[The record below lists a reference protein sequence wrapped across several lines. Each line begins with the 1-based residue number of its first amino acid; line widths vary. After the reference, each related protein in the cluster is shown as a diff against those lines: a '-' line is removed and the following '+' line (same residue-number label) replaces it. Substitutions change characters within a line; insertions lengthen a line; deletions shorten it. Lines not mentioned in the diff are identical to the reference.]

1 MRPTPRAVLLLAL
14 GLPLALLPAQL
25 HPRLW
30 PLWIA
35 FLAVAALALGLDA
48 VLLPRARAL
57 RVEAELPG
65 QLMVGQE
72 GEARLRIELA
82 EVGSRRA
89 AQLLADLSD
98 TLAPQ
103 PPARFRLGRGAVTLP
118 LRLLPVRRGRAVV
131 ERLWVRLSGPLGL
144 MSRVVRIEPRKAC
157 PIVPDV
163 SLVRSLALRLDRDS
177 SLSSGLK
184 IERYLGDGS
193 EFESLRE
200 FAKGDD
206 PRSIDWKVTARHRK
220 LLVRQHRAERN
231 HQVVLAV
238 DSGHLMAETLAGIPK
253 LDHALKAALYLAYIS
268 LHAGDRVG
276 LAAFDARL
284 GLYVEPVSGIR
295 SFAVLNRMASR
306 IDLSDRESNYTLALT
321 SIGQRLHRRSLL
333 VLLTDFV
340 DSTAAE
346 LMVENVGRLARR
358 HVVVLVALRDPL
370 LPAVAGARPDS
381 LLDLNRAVVAGGFVR
396 EREIVL
402 RKLRRFGVLSIDAPP
417 GEVSPRLVNTY
428 LEIKRRERV

>member
-1 MRPTPRAVLLLAL
+1 MRPTTRSVLLLAS
-14 GLPLALLPAQL
+14 GFPLALLPAL
-25 HPRLW
+25 VLPRLW

-35 FLAVAALALGLDA
+35 FLAVAGLAIGLDA
-48 VLLPRARAL
+48 VLLPGAKAL
-57 RVEAELPG
+57 RAEAELPS
-65 QLMVGQE
+65 LLLVGQE
-72 GEARLRIELA
+72 GEAVVRLGLEGGAGTRG
-82 EVGSRRA
+82 VRV
-89 AQLLADLSD
+89 LADLSD
-98 TLAPQ
+98 NLAPQ
-103 PPARFRLGRGAVTLP
+103 PPQVSRLERGEATLA
-118 LRLLPVRRGRAVV
+118 LRLVPVRRGRAVL

-144 MSRVVRIEPRKAC
+144 MSRVVRIDPRKSC

-163 SLVRSLALRLDRDS
+163 SLVRTLALRLDRDS
-177 SLSSGLK
+177 SLHPGLK

-200 FAKGDD
+200 LVKGDD

-231 HQVVLAV
+231 HQVILAI

-276 LAAFDARL
+276 LAGFDARL
-284 GLYVEPVSGIR
+284 GVFVEPLSGVRAFSI
-295 SFAVLNRMASR
+295 LNRMASR
-306 IDLSDRESNYTLALT
+306 IDVSDRESNYTLALT
-321 SIGQRLHRRSLL
+321 SIGQRLHRRSLV

-346 LMVENVGRLARR
+346 LMIENVGRLARR
-358 HVVVLVALRDPL
+358 HVVVIVALRDPL
-370 LPAVAGARPDS
+370 LPAVAGARPNN
-381 LLDLNRAVVAGGFVR
+381 LLDLNRAVVAGGFLR

-402 RKLRRFGVLSIDAPP
+402 RKLRRLGVLSIDAPP
-417 GEVSPRLVNTY
+417 NEISPRLVNTY

>member
-1 MRPTPRAVLLLAL
+1 MRPTARAVLLLAL
-14 GLPLALLPAQL
+14 GFPLALMPAL
-25 HPRLW
+25 VHARLW
-30 PLWIA
+30 PLWVA
-35 FLAVAALALGLDA
+35 FVAVASLAIGLDGI
-48 VLLPRARAL
+48 LLPRAKELAL
-57 RVEAELPG
+57 AAELPA
-65 QLMVGQE
+65 QLMVGLE
-72 GEARLRIELA
+72 GAAELRISFPGA
-82 EVGSRRA
+82 RA
-89 AQLLADLSD
+89 VRIIADLSPN
-98 TLAPQ
+98 LAPQ
-103 PPARFRLGRGAVTLP
+103 PPLIRRLEPAGIALS
-118 LRLLPVRRGRAVV
+118 LRLMPVRRGRAVL

-144 MSRVVRIEPRKAC
+144 MSRVLRVEMQRSC

-163 SLVRSLALRLDRDS
+163 SLVRTLALRLARDS
-177 SLSSGLK
+177 SLHPGLK

-200 FAKGDD
+200 FSRGDD

-231 HQVVLAV
+231 HQVILAI
-238 DSGHLMAETLAGIPK
+238 DSGHLMAESLAGIPK

-284 GLYVEPVSGIR
+284 GLFVEPLSGVH
-295 SFAVLNRMASR
+295 SFSVLNRMASR
-306 IDLSDRESNYTLALT
+306 IDVTERESNYTLALT

-346 LMVENVGRLARR
+346 LMIENLGRLARR
-358 HVVVLVALRDPL
+358 HVVVIVALRDPL
-370 LPAVAGARPDS
+370 LPAVAGAKPDS
-381 LLDLNRAVVAGGFVR
+381 LLDLNRAVVAGGFLR

-402 RKLRRFGVLSIDAPP
+402 RKLRRLGVLSIDAAP
-417 GEVSPRLVNTY
+417 GEISPRLVNAY
-428 LEIKRRERV
+428 LEIKRRERI